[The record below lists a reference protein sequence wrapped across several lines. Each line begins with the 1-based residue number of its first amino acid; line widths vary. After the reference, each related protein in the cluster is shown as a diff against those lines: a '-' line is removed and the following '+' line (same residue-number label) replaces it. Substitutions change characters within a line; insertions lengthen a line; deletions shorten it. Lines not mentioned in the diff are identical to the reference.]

1 MKKFTPEKIS
11 EQFSKLLLLAVNIC
25 IGLIA
30 ITLVIFLFTECFGF
44 FQNLFLQDK
53 DLKYSQVIE
62 DLLVSFMY
70 IEFILL
76 IIQYF
81 KHNYHFSL
89 QYFIYIGITAI
100 VRIIIVE
107 HSDATETILLVASI
121 FVLTI
126 SLYCL
131 RKFTI
136 D

>member
-1 MKKFTPEKIS
+1 
-11 EQFSKLLLLAVNIC
+11 
-25 IGLIA
+25 
-30 ITLVIFLFTECFGF
+30 
-44 FQNLFLQDK
+44 
-53 DLKYSQVIE
+53 
-62 DLLVSFMY
+62 
-70 IEFILL
+70 
-76 IIQYF
+76 
-81 KHNYHFSL
+81 L

-121 FVLTI
+121 FILTI